1 MDRFIKIHTTK
12 EKPKFIGNAELVNAV
27 RNIVVS
33 NEIVCIYGDSG
44 VGKTHLV
51 DHVLHGLK
59 RVDYSQKDE
68 ELLDR
73 LRISDAHVVIDD
85 TELEKT
91 LIEYIKS
98 GGRLSKG
105 SLIIIQRS
113 VSKVDFCNCIHFEH
127 PSIDVMVQ
135 IGKDQCP
142 LCPVEK
148 LESLAKLSNGNIRNF
163 LYSIDFSDFKDI
175 FKTPRDFIY
184 DLICEDGSETPS
196 DYIGDPINEHGYIWD
211 IVHENYLDV
220 SSKNFVTISDMMSQS
235 DILDTTIYNG
245 AWELIPLFSLVS
257 TVVPAID
264 IDHRLKRAT
273 MRPGSAWTK
282 FGNYRMRSIKYRNIS
297 NRTHNV
303 VDHDSLGLI
312 RLLAQKNLSRAVE
325 VMKSYSFEPQ
335 DIDIMNHL
343 TFAPK
348 MKAREIQ
355 NLKKKLLSNC
365 DPGTS

>member
-1 MDRFIKIHTTK
+1 
-12 EKPKFIGNAELVNAV
+12 
-27 RNIVVS
+27 
-33 NEIVCIYGDSG
+33 
-44 VGKTHLV
+44 
-51 DHVLHGLK
+51 
-59 RVDYSQKDE
+59 
-68 ELLDR
+68 
-73 LRISDAHVVIDD
+73 
-85 TELEKT
+85 
-91 LIEYIKS
+91 
-98 GGRLSKG
+98 
-105 SLIIIQRS
+105 
-113 VSKVDFCNCIHFEH
+113 
-127 PSIDVMVQ
+127 
-135 IGKDQCP
+135 
-142 LCPVEK
+142 
-148 LESLAKLSNGNIRNF
+148 
-163 LYSIDFSDFKDI
+163 
-175 FKTPRDFIY
+175 
-184 DLICEDGSETPS
+184 
-196 DYIGDPINEHGYIWD
+196 
-211 IVHENYLDV
+211 
-220 SSKNFVTISDMMSQS
+220 MSQS
-235 DILDTTIYNG
+235 DILDSIIYNG

-257 TVVPAID
+257 TVIPAID